1 MRNRKRFIKEEK
13 GSMYDLMRA
22 VEDRIYDLE
31 DDFSES
37 LDEAVSEDDVREL
50 TLFIPNAAPLNTVIK
65 ATIDNLK
72 RKIKRGVY
80 DEDKAIKAWENIA
93 DAGVKL
99 YDKLYGSG
107 RGSLTMLD
115 KPTRHEIAI
124 RLMND
129 YDEQVHEDDVQ
140 ESLRLREEES
150 DKRWLN
156 TEVTKDE
163 YKKLKKFLV
172 DNGIKHEASGAY
184 NLIHVEVYVDEY
196 EKKKLNDFLDTLDE
210 GCYGRRK

>member
-1 MRNRKRFIKEEK
+1 MRNRRRIIKEEK

-22 VEDRIYDLE
+22 IEDRIYDLE
-31 DDFSES
+31 DDFVES
-37 LDEAVSEDDVREL
+37 LDEDVSDDDVREL
-50 TLFIPNAAPLNTVIK
+50 VLFIPNASQLDATIK
-65 ATIDNLK
+65 ATIANLK

-80 DEDKAIKAWENIA
+80 DEERALKAWENVA
-93 DAGVKL
+93 DTGVKL

-115 KPTRHEIAI
+115 KSTRREIAKE
-124 RLMND
+124 LMKD

-140 ESLRLREEES
+140 ESFRIREKES
-150 DKRWLN
+150 DKKWLN

-172 DNGIKHEASGAY
+172 DNNIKHEASGAY
-184 NLIHVEVYVDEY
+184 NMIHVEVYVDEY
-196 EKKKLNDFLDTLDE
+196 EKKKVNDFLDTLDE
-210 GCYGRRK
+210 GCHGRRK

>member
-1 MRNRKRFIKEEK
+1 MRNRRRIIKEEK

-22 VEDRIYDLE
+22 IEDRIYDLE
-31 DDFSES
+31 DDFVES
-37 LDEAVSEDDVREL
+37 LDEDVSDDDVREL
-50 TLFIPNAAPLNTVIK
+50 VLFIPNAHQLNATIK
-65 ATIDNLK
+65 ATITNLK

-80 DEDKAIKAWENIA
+80 DEERALKAWENVA

-115 KPTRHEIAI
+115 KSTRREIAKE
-124 RLMND
+124 LMKD

-172 DNGIKHEASGAY
+172 DNNIKHEASGAY
-184 NLIHVEVYVDEY
+184 NMIHVEVYVDEY
-196 EKKKLNDFLDTLDE
+196 EKKKVDDFLDTLDE
-210 GCYGRRK
+210 GCNGKKR